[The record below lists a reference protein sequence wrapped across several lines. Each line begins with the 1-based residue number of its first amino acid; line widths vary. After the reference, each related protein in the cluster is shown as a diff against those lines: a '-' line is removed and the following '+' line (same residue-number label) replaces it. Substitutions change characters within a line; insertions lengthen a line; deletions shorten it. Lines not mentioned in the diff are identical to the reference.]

1 MSHQTF
7 QFEQLSEKCLGNQEL
22 VQEILVRFQASLSQV
37 VREIEEAVKRNR
49 QAQVKELA
57 HHLKGE
63 AGTMCAT
70 EISSLASQVY
80 DAADVP
86 ANGQL
91 PQLVSRLSEEASNF
105 HRIVNEYL
113 TVEIH

>member
-1 MSHQTF
+1 MSHETF

-22 VQEILVRFQASLSQV
+22 VQRLLDRFQASLSQV
-37 VREIEEAVKRNR
+37 VHEIEDAVKRNR
-49 QAQVKELA
+49 QTQIKELA

-70 EISSLASQVY
+70 EISSLASQIY
-80 DAADVP
+80 DAADAS

-91 PQLVSRLSEEASNF
+91 PRLVSKLSDEASKV

-113 TVEIH
+113 TVEVH